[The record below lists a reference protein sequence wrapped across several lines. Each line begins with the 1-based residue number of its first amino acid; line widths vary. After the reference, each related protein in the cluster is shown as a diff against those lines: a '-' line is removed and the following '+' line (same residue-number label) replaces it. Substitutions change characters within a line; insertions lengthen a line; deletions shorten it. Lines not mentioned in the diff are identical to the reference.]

1 MLAEAEALVAERAK
15 ARRESARI
23 RAEAREAADA
33 MREDAMN
40 VGLGAPSQQAAAFEA
55 KAASTASEVRR
66 KLTESVH
73 L

>member
-1 MLAEAEALVAERAK
+1 M
-15 ARRESARI
+15 
-23 RAEAREAADA
+23 DA
-33 MREDAMN
+33 TREDAMN
-40 VGLGAPSQQAAAFEA
+40 VGLGALSQQAAAFEA